1 MSYVFNNATF
11 TNRIGNDNGLDMLW
25 DAVSKYDD
33 KFISIEE
40 YCEITGIEYSENI
53 DCYKE
58 FGSEYFSFNVQ
69 NDCDGLC
76 IFGGSGKSQM
86 SEFFKKICDRFNLDV
101 ECEFEDSDA
110 SFGGFYQYKNGE
122 VVRDSEFTYNQYL
135 YMNALFYGSV
145 FSDLFT
151 DFESFDE
158 VIDGYADVI
167 SIAGDDEKNL
177 REFLF
182 KMYNE
187 SR

>member
-1 MSYVFNNATF
+1 
-11 TNRIGNDNGLDMLW
+11 MLW
-25 DAVSKYDD
+25 DAASMYDD
-33 KFISIEE
+33 NLITLKE

-58 FGSEYFSFNVQ
+58 FGSERFNFNIN
-69 NDCDGLC
+69 NDCGGLC
-76 IFGGSGKSQM
+76 IFGSSDKSQM
-86 SEFFKKICDRFNLDV
+86 IEFFKKICDRFNLDV

-110 SFGGFYQYKNGE
+110 EFGGFYQYKNGE

-151 DFESFDE
+151 EFESFDE